1 MPLYK
6 NMFVTGCDES
16 NEWMLPWFMSNYKKY
31 NNYPIAF
38 ADFGVSKEFKNYVDE
53 NFEKVIDMTDV
64 PDKGWFKKPKSMIRA
79 AKFSSNTCWIDT
91 DFEILDNIETLFDWI
106 EPNRLAM
113 VEDKPWT
120 KRRPDMRGLLYYNSG
135 IVAFNGDPQILHQWA
150 YNVEKNPQ
158 QGDQETLH
166 AMMESPLSQRVYITD
181 LPNEYNWLRLQ
192 LEHDNQD
199 SNRKKAIHW
208 TGTKGKEKIRSKIKQ
223 WEK

>member
-1 MPLYK
+1 MVRIYFFQLIFLYL
-6 NMFVTGCDES
+6 F
-16 NEWMLPWFMSNYKKY
+16 F
-31 NNYPIAF
+31 
-38 ADFGVSKEFKNYVDE
+38 SKEVFAAESGGMPQLNPEFWISQIFWLIISFGILFIALSK
-53 NFEKVIDMTDV
+53 FIL
-64 PDKGWFKKPKSMIRA
+64 PKIRNNIEFR
-79 AKFSSNTCWIDT
+79 KS
-91 DFEILDNIETLFDWI
+91 EILDNIETIFDWI

-199 SNRKKAIHW
+199 SNKKKAIHW
-208 TGTKGKEKIRSKIKQ
+208 TGPKGKEKIRSKMKQ